1 MKSFLDYF
9 ASKMILPNILQNG
22 NLLFKHFV
30 LYIMMISRNDT
41 FLYHRTNQIFL
52 RCITLRNA
60 FVEPE

>member
-41 FLYHRTNQIFL
+41 FLYHRTNQISL